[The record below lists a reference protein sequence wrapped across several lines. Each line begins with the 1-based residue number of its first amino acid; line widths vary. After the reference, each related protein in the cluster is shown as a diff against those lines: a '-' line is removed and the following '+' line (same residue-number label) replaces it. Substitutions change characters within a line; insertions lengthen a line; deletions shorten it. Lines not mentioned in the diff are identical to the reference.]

1 MRRVAITGLGVVS
14 ALGLGVEAFWDGLVA
29 GRSGVRRIT
38 LFDPSALSIPI
49 AAEVPDYDPSRH
61 FAAKKL
67 DLLDRF
73 SQFALVAAA
82 EAIRDANLNLE
93 DRNREHCGAA
103 MGTGM
108 GGATTEDEGYLNV
121 YGRGAARVHPFTIPR
136 LMHNAAA
143 AQLSM
148 EFGLQGPVLV
158 YSTACASASHAI
170 GEAGELIRNGRAE
183 IMLAGGSEAPVTFA
197 VMKAWEAMRVMAPPP
212 AGDPATAC
220 RPFSADR
227 QGLVMGEGAA
237 ILVLE
242 EWEAARRRGAKIHA
256 ELAGYAATADAGHIT
271 QMSLQAPARAIR
283 LALEQAGMTPQEIGY
298 VNAHGTATRLNDAT
312 ETAILKDVF
321 GEHAR
326 RLAVSSTKS
335 MHGHAMGASGA
346 LELVA
351 ATLALE
357 REIVP
362 PTVNYTTPDPECD
375 LDYVPNH
382 ARPARHTAALSNS
395 FAFGGLNAALVLKRA
410 V

>member
-1 MRRVAITGLGVVS
+1 
-14 ALGLGVEAFWDGLVA
+14 
-29 GRSGVRRIT
+29 
-38 LFDPSALSIPI
+38 
-49 AAEVPDYDPSRH
+49 
-61 FAAKKL
+61 
-67 DLLDRF
+67 
-73 SQFALVAAA
+73 
-82 EAIRDANLNLE
+82 
-93 DRNREHCGAA
+93 
-103 MGTGM
+103 
-108 GGATTEDEGYLNV
+108 
-121 YGRGAARVHPFTIPR
+121 
-136 LMHNAAA
+136 
-143 AQLSM
+143 
-148 EFGLQGPVLV
+148 
-158 YSTACASASHAI
+158 
-170 GEAGELIRNGRAE
+170 
-183 IMLAGGSEAPVTFA
+183 
-197 VMKAWEAMRVMAPPP
+197 MRVMAPPP